1 MKRQKRKDKKSFIF
15 YPFVLDLKRKPRK
28 MKPSGWLI
36 SKRLRDCKKLRIT
49 IYELRFTRKQEK
61 SKIVDPKS
69 EIRESR
75 SSVWLEH
82 YTDNVGVSSSNL
94 LGTTFW
100 SRKRKAKSRKP
111 IRRKVKAQSK
121 KLHRE
126 REKEKS
132 FRLSPLSFQLIYTGD

>member
-1 MKRQKRKDKKSFIF
+1 
-15 YPFVLDLKRKPRK
+15 

-36 SKRLRDCKKLRIT
+36 SKRLRDCEKLRIT

-94 LGTTFW
+94 LGSTKGSEGW
-100 SRKRKAKSRKP
+100 KEDQEAARSRD
-111 IRRKVKAQSK
+111 
-121 KLHRE
+121 L
-126 REKEKS
+126 
-132 FRLSPLSFQLIYTGD
+132 GD

>member
-1 MKRQKRKDKKSFIF
+1 
-15 YPFVLDLKRKPRK
+15 

-61 SKIVDPKS
+61 SKIVNPKS

-94 LGTTFW
+94 LGTTLR
-100 SRKRKAKSRKP
+100 SKA
-111 IRRKVKAQSK
+111 AQVS
-121 KLHRE
+121 
-126 REKEKS
+126 S
-132 FRLSPLSFQLIYTGD
+132 SQWAVSS